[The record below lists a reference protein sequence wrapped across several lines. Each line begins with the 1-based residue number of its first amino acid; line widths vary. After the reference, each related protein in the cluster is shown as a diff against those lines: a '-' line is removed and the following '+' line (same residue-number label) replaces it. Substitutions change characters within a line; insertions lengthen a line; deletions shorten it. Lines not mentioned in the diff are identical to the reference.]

1 MSLRPGAVD
10 FDSKWNGLKVTI
22 HDVVQLRRVRMAIW
36 NDHYSYPINS
46 NKILHMGP
54 FLYLN
59 KCLLLILL
67 CYTKQH
73 VTVSCCL
80 AVFRIGCWI

>member
-54 FLYLN
+54 FLYLIN
-59 KCLLLILL
+59 SQQVSAANTALL
-67 CYTKQH
+67 Y
-73 VTVSCCL
+73 
-80 AVFRIGCWI
+80 